1 MKILITGHTSSIGSM
16 LYEHLR
22 KKHEVIG
29 ASRSTDY
36 DLSTYQGVVK
46 LLEASKESDYFINL
60 ANINSQADL
69 LYSVYNIWS
78 EAGKSGKII
87 NFGTLATEVPYSLL
101 KKIPV
106 DMNMVARK
114 LSLEKMHKE
123 LAYKQPFG
131 NQPQSILIRFANYG
145 QKPGHRDNEPF
156 TRPDQMI
163 KIIDFILESDT
174 YISNIDFREI

>member
-1 MKILITGHTSSIGSM
+1 
-16 LYEHLR
+16 
-22 KKHEVIG
+22 
-29 ASRSTDY
+29 
-36 DLSTYQGVVK
+36 
-46 LLEASKESDYFINL
+46 
-60 ANINSQADL
+60 
-69 LYSVYNIWS
+69 
-78 EAGKSGKII
+78 
-87 NFGTLATEVPYSLL
+87 
-101 KKIPV
+101 
-106 DMNMVARK
+106 
-114 LSLEKMHKE
+114 MHKE